1 MFDWIYWQELF
12 EGRAATLVI
21 RRPPADD
28 RLTDP
33 ERSRIGSSLGTFQL
47 GEQSEGRTLQAFA
60 ESFAA
65 QRGIP
70 ALPAVT
76 ALFIKEEQ
84 HHAAQL
90 AEFMRAN
97 GIPLKRRNWTDSI
110 FRRIRKLAGYEA
122 AVTILVTAEMIGFV
136 YYRALARA
144 TASPCLKT
152 ICREMCADEAIHLRY
167 ETQLL
172 MTLRGER
179 RPLARRMVEILHRT
193 LLSVSA
199 RVVFHDHVRV
209 LRHVGYTPRSFRR
222 DCQTIYRMVMHSR
235 TWHPR
240 TRDPAEKLAA
250 QGAFAANRA
259 PP

>member
-1 MFDWIYWQELF
+1 MFDWSYWQELF
-12 EGRAATLVI
+12 EARARTLVI

-28 RLTDP
+28 RLTDT
-33 ERSRIGSSLGTFQL
+33 ERTRIGDSLGTFQL

-60 ESFAA
+60 ETFAA
-65 QRGIP
+65 QRGIA

-76 ALFIKEEQ
+76 ALFIREEQ

-97 GIPLKRRNWTDSI
+97 GIALKRRNWTDSI

-172 MTLRGER
+172 MTLRGAR
-179 RPLARRMVEILHRT
+179 GPLARRLVEFLHRT

-199 RVVFHDHVRV
+199 RVVFHDHRRV
-209 LRHVGYTPRSFRR
+209 LRHVGYSPRTFRR
-222 DCQTIYRMVMHSR
+222 DCEAIYRMVMHNR
-235 TWHPR
+235 TWRPR

-250 QGAFAANRA
+250 
-259 PP
+259 

>member
-1 MFDWIYWQELF
+1 MFDWNYWQELF
-12 EGRAATLVI
+12 EARVSTLII

-28 RLTDP
+28 RLTED
-33 ERSRIGSSLGTFQL
+33 ERTRIGESLGTFQL

-90 AEFMRAN
+90 AEFMRTN
-97 GIPLKRRNWTDSI
+97 GIPLKQRNWTDSI
-110 FRRIRKLAGYEA
+110 FRRIRKLAGFEA

-152 ICREMCADEAIHLRY
+152 ICREMCADEAVHLRY

-179 RPLARRMVEILHRT
+179 RPLARRMVEFLHRT

-199 RVVFHDHVRV
+199 RVVFHDHRRV
-209 LRHVGYTPRSFRR
+209 LRHVGYTPRTFRR
-222 DCQTIYRMVMHSR
+222 DCEAIYRMVMHNQAR
-235 TWHPR
+235 RPR
-240 TRDPAEKLAA
+240 TPDPAEKLAA
-250 QGAFAANRA
+250 
-259 PP
+259 

>member
-1 MFDWIYWQELF
+1 MFDWSYWQELF
-12 EGRAATLVI
+12 EARARALMI
-21 RRPPADD
+21 RRPPPDD
-28 RLTDP
+28 RLTDT
-33 ERSRIGSSLGTFQL
+33 ERTRIGDSLGTFQL

-60 ESFAA
+60 ETFAA
-65 QRGIP
+65 RRGIP

-97 GIPLKRRNWTDSI
+97 GIALKRRNWTDSI

-179 RPLARRMVEILHRT
+179 GPLARRLVEWLHRT

-199 RVVFHDHVRV
+199 RVVFHDHRRV
-209 LRHVGYTPRSFRR
+209 LRHVGYSPRTFRR
-222 DCQTIYRMVMHSR
+222 DCEAIYRMVMHSR
-235 TWHPR
+235 TWRPK

-250 QGAFAANRA
+250 
-259 PP
+259 

>member
-1 MFDWIYWQELF
+1 MFDWNYWLELF
-12 EGRAATLVI
+12 DERSRKLVI
-21 RRPPADD
+21 RRPPPED
-28 RLTDP
+28 RLSAV
-33 ERSRIGSSLGTFQL
+33 ERARIGDSLGTFQL

-60 ESFAA
+60 GTFAA
-65 QRGIP
+65 RRGIP
-70 ALPAVT
+70 ELPAVT
-76 ALFIKEEQ
+76 TLFIKEEQ

-97 GIPLKRRNWTDSI
+97 ALPLKRRNWTDSV

-144 TASPCLKT
+144 TESPCLKS

-179 RPLARRMVEILHRT
+179 APLARRCVEFLHRT
-193 LLSVSA
+193 LLSASA
-199 RVVFHDHVRV
+199 RVVFHDHRRV
-209 LRHVGYTPRSFRR
+209 LRYVGYTPRSFRK
-222 DCQTIYRMVMHSR
+222 DCEAIYRMVMSNHARRPRSR
-235 TWHPR
+235 G
-240 TRDPAEKLAA
+240 PAEKLAA
-250 QGAFAANRA
+250 
-259 PP
+259 

>member
-1 MFDWIYWQELF
+1 MFDWNYWLELF
-12 EGRAATLVI
+12 EARARDLVI
-21 RRPPADD
+21 HRPAPAD
-28 RLTDP
+28 RLSDA
-33 ERSRIGSSLGTFQL
+33 ERARIGASIGTFQL

-60 ESFAA
+60 AAFAA
-65 QRGIP
+65 HRGIP

-97 GIPLKRRNWTDSI
+97 DIPLKRRNWTDSV
-110 FRRIRKLAGYEA
+110 FRRIRKLAGYEV

-144 TASPCLKT
+144 TDSPGLKT
-152 ICREMCADEAIHLRY
+152 ICRQMCTDEAVHLRY

-179 RPLARRMVEILHRT
+179 APLARRLVEFLHRT
-193 LLSVSA
+193 LLSMSA
-199 RVVFHDHVRV
+199 RVVFHDHRRV
-209 LRHVGYTPRSFRR
+209 LRHVGYTPGSFRR
-222 DCQTIYRMVMHSR
+222 DCEAVYRMVMSNHARRPRSR
-235 TWHPR
+235 DQAGR
-240 TRDPAEKLAA
+240 LAA
-250 QGAFAANRA
+250 
-259 PP
+259 